1 MIVSTDKTLIAMIE
15 KKDIFWDLID
25 YLDEQ
30 QEGREVPLSFYYER
44 VRKAIQSVEQERDQK
59 RLRQTLDID
68 NLAHSGLLME
78 VDRHRSV
85 MVFQPFVIEM
95 FRHFDRSR
103 LRELSSEQLEALR
116 SDLNNSLKRLQECRI
131 LQGDEEYEQVLVV
144 LFERLRNAHARI
156 KQNVLSLQGQA
167 DYLSKVVEEQDIAD
181 LEQTLNAKKALEEIN
196 QIYQKHVLPTLQ
208 FLNEREHIKTGYPAL
223 TAVEEIATILQKAG
237 MPSVSQRVL
246 YAKNSIRAYAKDIE
260 VIRKTLERYVRQS
273 ARQRHQYDCIESAFN
288 KMREQVFTL
297 YDGKLNSKYLDSRLD
312 IFEYGKVFAGL
323 KKLRFDARLEWGDI
337 NHTQCFNEHL
347 RVALPRLQNNQKSG
361 VAELDSQDDNRYQQ
375 EQLLI
380 RRKLD
385 IQALMESCEII
396 EGESDV
402 HHYIHNY
409 LAERLSGYALPDLL
423 EGLGWLRSRLD
434 TPLKPQFSLSRIHY
448 KGQCLE
454 YFPLALGS
462 VTYD

>member
-15 KKDIFWDLID
+15 KKDVFLDLID

-30 QEGREVPLSFYYER
+30 QEGGEVPLSFYYER
-44 VRKAIQSVEQERDQK
+44 VRRAIQSVEQERDQK

-103 LRELSSEQLEALR
+103 LRELSSEQLEVLR
-116 SDLNNSLKRLQECRI
+116 SDLNNSLKRLQECHI
-131 LQGDEEYEQVLVV
+131 LQGDEEFEQVLVV

-167 DYLSKVVEEQDIAD
+167 DHLSKVVEEQDIAD
-181 LEQTLNAKKALEEIN
+181 LEQTLKAKKALEEIN

-208 FLNEREHIKTGYPAL
+208 FLNEREQIKTGFPAL
-223 TAVEEIATILQKAG
+223 TAVEEIATTLQKAG

-260 VIRKTLERYVRQS
+260 AIRKTLERYVRQS
-273 ARQRHQYDCIESAFN
+273 ARQRHQYDCIESIFN
-288 KMREQVFTL
+288 KLRDEVLTL
-297 YDGKLNSKYLDSRLD
+297 HDGKLNSKYLDSRLD
-312 IFEYGKVFAGL
+312 VFNYGKIFAGL
-323 KKLRFDARLEWGDI
+323 KKMRFDARLEWGDI
-337 NHTQCFNEHL
+337 NHAQCFDEHL
-347 RVALPRLQNNQKSG
+347 RVALPKLRKNQESELARLDRQN
-361 VAELDSQDDNRYQQ
+361 DDRYQQ
-375 EQLLI
+375 EQLLT
-380 RRKLD
+380 RRKQH
-385 IQALMESCEII
+385 IQVLMESCEITQD
-396 EGESDV
+396 ETDV
-402 HHYIHNY
+402 HQHIHGY
-409 LAERLSGYALPDLL
+409 LTERLDDYALPDLL

-434 TPLKPQFSLSRIHY
+434 TPLKPRFSLNRIRYQGH
-448 KGQCLE
+448 CLE
-454 YFPLALGS
+454 YFPLALKGM
-462 VTYD
+462 THD